1 MAALVI
7 GDSQVRL
14 IFPNENR
21 LLSGIQVASP
31 SLRWWQRLSTSL
43 CLAMTRR
50 AGDSAGYWIDP
61 SVPLIFDYDLEDET
75 GEPIPPV
82 DVREQDGKVL
92 LEAMDRSSGILWG
105 FDQDT
110 RPPFWEASSDSGY
123 TAPEDAQG
131 QLSDRRPASTGRGS
145 TKAHNIRALCATV
158 VVGAHPGPTGTYPSP
173 TKPSLTGWWQWNCH
187 DFCRGSI
194 QPLSVRRSLMA
205 RS

>member
-1 MAALVI
+1 MAKAFYI
-7 GDSQVRL
+7 TMPGHD
-14 IFPNENR
+14 EA
-21 LLSGIQVASP
+21 G
-31 SLRWWQRLSTSL
+31 
-43 CLAMTRR
+43 RR
-50 AGDSAGYWIDP
+50 FRRGYWIDP

-82 DVREQDGKVL
+82 DVREQDVKVL

-145 TKAHNIRALCATV
+145 IKAHNIRALCATV

-173 TKPSLTGWWQWNCH
+173 TKPSLTGW
-187 DFCRGSI
+187 
-194 QPLSVRRSLMA
+194 
-205 RS
+205 